1 MAHTLPIL
9 TRAGQKKGEVTL
21 PAGLFGIEPNEHVMY
36 EAVKTYLTN
45 QRLGTVSRKTRAE
58 VAGGGKKPWKQK
70 HTGRARAG
78 SNTVPHWVGGGVTF
92 APKPKDHSA
101 KLPKKLKRLAL
112 KSALSSKAAGDEIR
126 VIEDIELSKVSTKEI
141 AGLLK
146 SAGVYG
152 KKVLLLVPSADEK
165 LLLSTRNVAKLV
177 VLEAREVT
185 TYHLLWADAAV
196 LTEGALKQVEEVF
209 GE

>member
-1 MAHTLPIL
+1 MAHTVPIL
-9 TRAGQKKGEVTL
+9 TRAGQKKGEVAL
-21 PAGLFGIEPNEHVMY
+21 SPGLFGIEPNEHVMY
-36 EAVKTYLTN
+36 EAVKTYLAN

-92 APKPKDHSA
+92 APKPKDYSA
-101 KLPKKLKRLAL
+101 KLPKKLRRLAL
-112 KSALSSKAAGDEIR
+112 RSALSSKAADDEIR

-141 AGLLK
+141 AGILK
-146 SAGVYG
+146 AAGVYG

-165 LLLSTRNVAKLV
+165 LLLSTRNVAGLV
-177 VLEAREVT
+177 VLEGRGVT
-185 TYHLLWADAAV
+185 TYHLLWADVAV